1 MNNIFRMLLWGFFMI
16 SGTVRAEIELGG
28 AEFEYPPHSPSQSVS
43 GYVHIDEVEF
53 YFYSP
58 NLVMKLPQS
67 VQGQQVT
74 LVFEPEVGEL
84 PTDPSG
90 ASCRLTSNIE
100 PSYISAKFYRDN
112 IHNPSGICENGPVF
126 RVVGSNRVSVTVP
139 RLCENDSSADDIG
152 IAGSMIYKI
161 PPIVCNSGP
170 AKGGLGVR
178 LNIHATWPGGEKHG
192 VASLYSKMI
201 KPGNNPTWV
210 VFDRSVLACNGV
222 AGGDCITE
230 PVTVR
235 VGAGGASVGRWSLS
249 MLINRSYVDD
259 IDYIKSDGTAS
270 RLGRSPVIVSNGVS
284 ASPGDMLAS
293 GRFRLQNKTAGFFTS
308 NILYELSYD

>member
-16 SGTVRAEIELGG
+16 SCTVRAEIELGG
-28 AEFEYPPHSPSQSVS
+28 TEFKYPPGSSSPQIIRGS
-43 GYVHIDEVEF
+43 VHIDEVQF
-53 YFYSP
+53 YFSAP
-58 NLVMKLPQS
+58 NWVIKLPPS
-67 VQGQQVT
+67 AQGQQVT
-74 LVFEPEVGEL
+74 FVFEPEVGEL

-100 PSYISAKFYRDN
+100 PSYINAQFYRDQV
-112 IHNPSGICENGPVF
+112 HNPSGMCGTGPNF
-126 RVVGSNRVSVTVP
+126 KVVGSNRASLTVP
-139 RLCENDSSADDIG
+139 RLCEDEPSAGDIG
-152 IAGSMIYKI
+152 IMGWLVYKI

-170 AKGGLGVR
+170 AKGTLGVS
-178 LNIHATWPGGEKHG
+178 LGIHATWPGGEQYDSVG
-192 VASLYSKMI
+192 LYSKII

-222 AGGDCITE
+222 VGGDCITE

-249 MLINRSYVDD
+249 MRVNRGYVD

-270 RLGRSPVIVSNGVS
+270 RLGESPVIVSNGVS

-293 GRFRLQNKTAGFFTS
+293 GRFRLQSKTVGFFIS